1 MSCMVCFVSLLRATC
16 FKIQIETG
24 TCARCHSSNTHT
36 KQTIKQSLS
45 ESAGICGRKTAETHT
60 HTHTNP
66 HVGAKDQSLIME
78 HPAAHSRN
86 SALNFAQHRQE
97 SPEHTHTH
105 THTGAQQSF
114 GNYY

>member
-1 MSCMVCFVSLLRATC
+1 VRDATAVTHTQNKQSNNPFLRALGYVGEKLLR
-16 FKIQIETG
+16 
-24 TCARCHSSNTHT
+24 
-36 KQTIKQSLS
+36 
-45 ESAGICGRKTAETHT
+45 HT

-105 THTGAQQSF
+105 THRGSAELWQLLLTVKRKKS
-114 GNYY
+114 